1 MKYTVLSP
9 WAEVDTAEA
18 APLSPRI
25 DTIEGK
31 TIGLFAK
38 FKHHDPHI
46 LQEVG
51 RQLKKRY
58 PSINLEFLQYPKD
71 TTEIEKDPEFY
82 PVFKEFVGK
91 CDAIISGNG
100 DMGSCALFCSY
111 NTGLAEKM
119 GTPCV
124 MLCDRPFEATTV
136 RGAACRGIANLRHVV
151 TDLHDYSLVPVI
163 EGEFTE
169 KEIVPKVAEHL
180 DEIINELTRPLT
192 DIESKPI
199 VRDNSMA
206 HHVFVGNLDE
216 VNREFYEHGWTN
228 GEPIIPPTREK
239 VDEMMRGTDLAPDY
253 VIAKLPPMNGIATVE
268 KIAINAV
275 MAGCIPTY
283 FPVILAAVEAMID
296 PDIHLEGYTS
306 SAACW
311 GPLAI
316 LNGPIRH
323 ITGVECGRNLM
334 SRYKKASAT
343 IGKAIAYIIMNIS
356 GCRSKIEDLSGYGHE
371 GRMGM
376 CIGEDEEHTP
386 WKPLH
391 VQQGFAAEDS
401 TITMFW
407 PSERVGFFERTA
419 QEILTKLCVGHDLE
433 FDPGACVILPETHAR
448 ILAEA
453 GYDVEDV
460 KDYMVEYA
468 RIPSTKGRVQWIKGS
483 HHSRG
488 VILPENE
495 GLPMRIYWNKRHILV
510 LCAGQGMTNVL
521 MGGGD
526 HGGPVTKKIN
536 FPKNWEQLVRDY
548 PCEEP
553 QYIIY

>member
-9 WAEVDTAEA
+9 WAEIDIVDV
-18 APLSPRI
+18 APLSPRL
-25 DTIEGK
+25 DTIDGK

-46 LQEVG
+46 LKEIG
-51 RQLKKRY
+51 RQLKEKC
-58 PSINLEFLQYPKD
+58 PSVKLEFLQYPKD

-82 PVFKEFVGK
+82 PIFKEFVDK

-124 MLCDRPFEATTV
+124 MICDRPFEATTV
-136 RGAACRGIANLRHVV
+136 RGAACRGVANLRHVV
-151 TDLHDYSLVPVI
+151 TDLHDYSLVPI
-163 EGEFTE
+163 IDGEFTE
-169 KEIVPKVAEHL
+169 KEIAPKVAAHL
-180 DEIINELTRPLT
+180 DEIIDALIRPLT
-192 DIESKPI
+192 DTESRAVIK
-199 VRDNSMA
+199 DNSMA
-206 HHVFVGNLDE
+206 HFTFTGGLDE
-216 VNREFYEHGWTN
+216 INREFYKNGWTN
-228 GEPIIPPTREK
+228 GEPIIPPTREA
-239 VDEMMRGTDLAPDY
+239 VAEMMRGTDLAPDY
-253 VIAKLPPMNGIATVE
+253 VVAKLPPMNGVATVE
-268 KIAINAV
+268 KLAINAV
-275 MAGCIPTY
+275 MAGCLPTY
-283 FPVILAAVEAMID
+283 FPVILAAVDVMTD

-401 TITMFW
+401 TITMCW

-419 QEILTKLCVGHDLE
+419 PEILTRLCVGHDLE

-453 GYDVEDV
+453 GYDIEDV

-468 RIPSTKGRVQWIKGS
+468 RMPSTKGRVQWIKGS

-488 VILPENE
+488 VVLPEKE
-495 GLPMRIYWNKRHILV
+495 GVPMRMYWNKRHILV

-526 HGGPVTKKIN
+526 HGGPVTKKIH
-536 FPKNWEQLVRDY
+536 FPKDWEQLVKEY

-553 QYIIY
+553 KYIIY